1 MGGGSVERRVV
12 TLLPAATEIVAA
24 LGGRGSLVGVSHECD
39 YPPAVQRLPRLTGTP
54 IDPAAPQALIDH
66 EVRRL
71 SAEGRPVIAVD
82 GEALR
87 RLAPDLIVT
96 QGLCEVCA
104 VADGEVHRLA
114 RVLDPPPEIISLS
127 ATTLPGIWLD
137 IRRIGDALGL
147 ADEAEELVLGLESR
161 LRRLGRAPLPG
172 APRVVCVEWLEPLYL
187 AGHWV
192 PELIAAA
199 GGLDVGALPGA
210 HSARREWSDVAA
222 LRPDVVLVALCGF
235 GVERAGRDLDA
246 LADAAALAALRH
258 AQVWL
263 LDGKA
268 YTSRP
273 GPRVVDGAERIR
285 GALEGHEGRGLR
297 RWKPGRAA

>member
-1 MGGGSVERRVV
+1 MGAGSLERRVV

-24 LGGRGSLVGVSHECD
+24 LGASASLVGVSRECD
-39 YPPAVQRLPRLTGTP
+39 YPPAVQGLPRLTGTP
-54 IDPAAPQALIDH
+54 IDPAASQALSDH

-114 RVLDPPPEIISLS
+114 RLLDPAPEIISLS

-137 IRRIGDALGL
+137 NRRLGNALGL

-161 LRRLGRAPLPG
+161 LRRLGQAPLPG
-172 APRVVCVEWLEPLYL
+172 TPRVVCVEWLDPLYL

-199 GGLDVGALPGA
+199 GGRDVGALPGA
-210 HSARREWSDVAA
+210 HSARREWSDVAV

-246 LADAAALAALRH
+246 LADADLLAALRH

-263 LDGKA
+263 LDGNA

-285 GALEGHEGRGLR
+285 AALEGHDGHGLR
-297 RWKPGRAA
+297 RWKPGWAA

>member
-1 MGGGSVERRVV
+1 MGGGSLERRVV

-24 LGGRGSLVGVSHECD
+24 LGGSASLVGVSHECD
-39 YPPAVQRLPRLTGTP
+39 YPPAVQRLPRLTGTR
-54 IDPAAPQALIDH
+54 IDRAAPQALIDH
-66 EVRRL
+66 EVRQL

-114 RVLDPPPEIISLS
+114 RLLDPPPEIISLS

-147 ADEAEELVLGLESR
+147 ADEAEELVLALESR
-161 LRRLGRAPLPG
+161 LRRLGRSPLPG
-172 APRVVCVEWLEPLYL
+172 TPRVVCVEWLEPLYL

-199 GGLDVGALPGA
+199 GGRDVGALPGA
-210 HSARREWSDVAA
+210 HSARQEWNDVAA

-235 GVERAGRDLDA
+235 GVERAGRDLDE
-246 LADAAALAALRH
+246 LADADALATLRR
-258 AQVWL
+258 AEVWL
-263 LDGKA
+263 LDGNA

-285 GALEGHEGRGLR
+285 DALEGHEGPGLR
-297 RWKPGRAA
+297 RWKPGCAT